1 MYKHADIHV
10 DTITTHTHL
19 ASKDEP
25 AYVKGVKAEAV
36 QRVRESVLARHEYHV
51 NLKVYIHTYAII
63 CKSILVFNRYLHIGS
78 LTFLCSL
85 VNAVKT
91 VNAS

>member
-1 MYKHADIHV
+1 MY
-10 DTITTHTHL
+10 L
-19 ASKDEP
+19 ASKDEL

-63 CKSILVFNRYLHIGS
+63 SKSVLVFNSYLHIDS

-85 VNAVKT
+85 VKAVNT
-91 VNAS
+91 DNAS